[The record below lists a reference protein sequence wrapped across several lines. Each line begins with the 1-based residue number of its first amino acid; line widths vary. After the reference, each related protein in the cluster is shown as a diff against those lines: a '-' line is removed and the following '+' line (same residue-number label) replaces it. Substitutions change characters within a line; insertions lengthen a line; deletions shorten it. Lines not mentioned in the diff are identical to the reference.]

1 MRSWRDSLLPPGLFS
16 LLYPT
21 NVFSCLIS
29 VNTLWA
35 IKTPRLL
42 ISIQKKQHVWIRKQK
57 LSTLKAKHDNQNF
70 RIRICEEETIL
81 LYFLHLILKN
91 LDQKS
96 WSISQKCIILAK
108 TCSCIN
114 HTRPWQYNQAA
125 PLKHSSRLQAHTK
138 WLKKTTATTEQNSP
152 NGHLQ
157 KEKPLRGTH
166 LQEIHLLEANTQL
179 LTPGGLSQPTNSH
192 LDLC

>member
-1 MRSWRDSLLPPGLFS
+1 M
-16 LLYPT
+16 
-21 NVFSCLIS
+21 LI
-29 VNTLWA
+29 LWA
-35 IKTPRLL
+35 IIKTQRLL
-42 ISIQKKQHVWIRKQK
+42 ISIQKKQHVWVRKQK

-70 RIRICEEETIL
+70 RITSCEEETIL
-81 LYFLHLILKN
+81 LYFLHLILKK

-108 TCSCIN
+108 TCRCIN

-125 PLKHSSRLQAHTK
+125 PLRISSRLQAPTK

-152 NGHLQ
+152 NWHLQ
-157 KEKPLRGTH
+157 KEKPLWKINYSSRGSH
-166 LQEIHLLEANTQL
+166 LQKIHLLEANTQL
-179 LTPGGLSQPTNSH
+179 LTPGGSSQPTNSH